1 MLTIA
6 WDVDDVLNNLMEA
19 WLGEAWKPRHPECAL
34 SYSEITENPPH
45 YLLGVPESEYHSSL
59 DAFRLSDRARVLKPN
74 PVIAEWLRA
83 FGSEYHHIALTARP
97 LESAP
102 QAAEWT
108 FRHFRTHIR
117 AFAVVPARLPS
128 DVPGYHRNKSDFIQW
143 LGKVDILIDDSEEN
157 IVAAQK
163 VGIHGV
169 LYPQPWNSA
178 TGTVQTVLE
187 SLNQL
192 VEAN

>member
-6 WDVDDVLNNLMEA
+6 WDIDDVLNNLMEA
-19 WLGEAWKPRHPECAL
+19 WLEEAWKPSYPQCAL
-34 SYSEITENPPH
+34 SYSEISENPPH
-45 YLLGVPESEYHSSL
+45 HLLGVPESDYHSSL
-59 DAFRLSDRARVLKPN
+59 DAFRLSDGARVLKPN
-74 PVIAEWLRA
+74 TVVAEWLRS
-83 FGSEYHHIALTARP
+83 FGSEHHHIALTARP

-117 AFAVVPARLPS
+117 TFAVVPARLFS
-128 DVPGYHRNKSDFIQW
+128 DAPCYHRNKSDFIRW
-143 LGKVDILIDDSEEN
+143 LGKVDILVDDSEEN
-157 IVAAQK
+157 ILAARK

-169 LYPQPWNSA
+169 LYPQPWNRA
-178 TGTVQTVLE
+178 TGPIQTILE